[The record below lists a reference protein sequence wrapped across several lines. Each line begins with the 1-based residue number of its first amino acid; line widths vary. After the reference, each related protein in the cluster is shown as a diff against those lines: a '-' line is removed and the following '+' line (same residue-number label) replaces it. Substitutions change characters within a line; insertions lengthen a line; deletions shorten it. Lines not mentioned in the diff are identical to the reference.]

1 MREQDLRSI
10 IRKEIR
16 SALTEKV
23 SAALNTRMAR
33 VDKTQAMKMLQKV
46 LQSKPASQQAEFVA
60 DLVKKLNLKGN
71 IGLLIKKIR
80 KVN

>member
-1 MREQDLRSI
+1 MKEQDLRSI

-60 DLVKKLNLKGN
+60 DLVKKLNLKSK
-71 IGLLIKKIR
+71 LI
-80 KVN
+80 